1 MPRSIRTNL
10 DETDYRKV
18 RERSLRGAAFGGVLV
33 AVKAAISFGSL
44 LILSRLLKP
53 SDFGIVAMAGISI
66 GLFRIVGDCG
76 LVMASIQRRDMTN
89 AQLST
94 LFWINVGVGG
104 LLALVAVL
112 SAPALVAVFGEP
124 ILFRVTLVLSVVL
137 IALGIGAQHEAILR
151 RALDY
156 GYLQAIGAGAQAFG
170 LLVAVLTA
178 IAGLGFWALVFQQV
192 SARIIETVFLWYR
205 TGWVPAKPR
214 RDVGAKSFLQYGGRL
229 VTSHLLAH
237 IARSFGDFVVGI
249 SSDPTNLGY
258 FRRAT
263 NIVMMTEQLKQPLKS
278 IMPASLSRV
287 QNDHQSFT
295 DLYLYGL
302 ALWSFAALGVVGI
315 VAAEAPLIVDLL
327 LGDGWERSAP
337 LVRWLV
343 PAGVAAAIGSAT
355 DWMLMPLARMKRLL
369 ALRLIRAGCAV
380 VGILL
385 GARWGVNGV
394 AAGYSISVI
403 ASLAIELWLSTAV
416 MPMAKSRILGS
427 IVRPAL
433 AAGVAG
439 ATVFCIHTSSNWIHI
454 LELLVYA
461 ALFFGLNVALPGGR
475 VLFVRLLG
483 SIRRVVGTS
492 RFGKLWT

>member
-1 MPRSIRTNL
+1 M
-10 DETDYRKV
+10 
-18 RERSLRGAAFGGVLV
+18 
-33 AVKAAISFGSL
+33 
-44 LILSRLLKP
+44 
-53 SDFGIVAMAGISI
+53 
-66 GLFRIVGDCG
+66 
-76 LVMASIQRRDMTN
+76 
-89 AQLST
+89 
-94 LFWINVGVGG
+94 
-104 LLALVAVL
+104 
-112 SAPALVAVFGEP
+112 
-124 ILFRVTLVLSVVL
+124 
-137 IALGIGAQHEAILR
+137 
-151 RALDY
+151 
-156 GYLQAIGAGAQAFG
+156 
-170 LLVAVLTA
+170 
-178 IAGLGFWALVFQQV
+178 FQQV